1 MLPRLRNT
9 SVRSLHSQG
18 TLVTL
23 VGRIP
28 FPHLDCFSF
37 LPILDEDGM
46 RHPHK
51 QSGSDDAGNRQDSL
65 FEFDGMGNRA
75 DLTIYEGI
83 SIV

>member
-1 MLPRLRNT
+1 MLPTLRNT
-9 SVRSLHSQG
+9 SVFSLHSQG

-23 VGRIP
+23 IGRVP
-28 FPHLDCFSF
+28 FPHLDCVSI

-51 QSGSDDAGNRQDSL
+51 QSGSDDAGNRQNFL
-65 FEFDGMGNRA
+65 FEFGGLGNRA